1 MRSHDAASS
10 LDSLAFQLSSAALER
25 QERSLDE
32 LRARTGTL
40 LAASSLAASFL
51 GARAADAGSGWLTV
65 LALAAFVASIVFSAF
80 VLIPRRELVFS
91 LRGTALLEAERGD
104 PGGLDETYRRLT
116 HWTERFLDAN
126 QPLIDR
132 RFSAYRRATVAV
144 VAQVLLW
151 VLEIAF

>member
-1 MRSHDAASS
+1 MRSQAARS
-10 LDSLAFQLSSAALER
+10 LDRLAFELSSRALER

-51 GARAADAGSGWLTV
+51 GARAADAGSGLLTV

-80 VLIPRRELVFS
+80 VLIPREELVFS
-91 LRGTALLEAERGD
+91 LRGTALLAAERGD
-104 PGGLDETYRRLT
+104 PGGIEETYRRLT
-116 HWTERFLDAN
+116 HWTERFLDSN

-132 RFSAYRRATVAV
+132 RSRRIGAPR
-144 VAQVLLW
+144 W
-151 VLEIAF
+151 RS

>member
-1 MRSHDAASS
+1 MRSQAARS
-10 LDSLAFQLSSAALER
+10 LDRLAFESRPGRER

-51 GARAADAGSGWLTV
+51 GARAADAGSGLLTV

-80 VLIPRRELVFS
+80 VLIPREELVFS
-91 LRGTALLEAERGD
+91 LRGTALLAAERGD
-104 PGGLDETYRRLT
+104 PGGIEETYRRLT
-116 HWTERFLDAN
+116 HWTERFLDSN

-132 RFSAYRRATVAV
+132 RSRRIGAPR
-144 VAQVLLW
+144 W
-151 VLEIAF
+151 RS